1 MLLTY
6 SVYQTS
12 WAHSRSPNLQLNIYQ
27 GFMTM
32 TAIFYLLVWSGPAPQ
47 LPTELKGTRH
57 IALL

>member
-12 WAHSRSPNLQLNIYQ
+12 WAHSRSPNLQLNIYK
-27 GFMTM
+27 GIMTV
-32 TAIFYLLVWSGPAPQ
+32 TAFCYSLAWSGTAPQ
-47 LPTELKGTRH
+47 LPTEVKGTRH